1 MVYSTGLIVLAVSV
15 DRRLTGPAS
24 FYGLTALFLVFTSW
38 PSSYVF
44 CIGSVAACLFLAYAS
59 RRRTGLGVTLR
70 HRHYSIMLL
79 KYLHQTTRSEMGQEQ
94 YTPYGPA
101 ADMLT

>member
-1 MVYSTGLIVLAVSV
+1 MFVFGFGVRLLTLTGEVGLQYAAAAECMVYSTGLIVLAVSV

-44 CIGSVAACLFLAYAS
+44 CIGSVAACLSFFWPMQAA
-59 RRRTGLGVTLR
+59 
-70 HRHYSIMLL
+70 
-79 KYLHQTTRSEMGQEQ
+79 EEQ
-94 YTPYGPA
+94 
-101 ADMLT
+101 DLV